1 MFAPPDRLDAEVFTR
16 IPDTFHVAGR
26 TSEWASTQLH
36 GAHAPVFLEGP
47 SFDREGNLWV
57 VDIPWGRI
65 FRIDPKGGV
74 ELVVEYAG
82 EPNGL
87 KFHPDGRAFIAD
99 CRNGIMVLDPK
110 TGRIEP
116 YLERARLEK
125 FKGCNDL
132 FFASNG
138 DLWFTDQGQTGLH
151 DPTGRLFRLRTDGQ
165 LDIVLQGIPSPNGLV
180 MNLDETAIFL
190 AVTRDNAI
198 WRVPLDGRRHGHQ
211 GRRVHPDVGRRRAGR
226 HRAGF
231 AGRPGRLPRRLRRHL
246 DLQPA
251 RRAAVP
257 HRLAGRPV
265 HHQLRLRRRRPPHAL
280 HRRVALGDHP
290 EGAPAGGRAAH
301 AFACEPLSWAPMR
314 VSKYETSR
322 ALPLAVRDGGR

>member
-198 WRVPLDGRRHGHQ
+198 WRVPLMADGTATKVGVYIQMSGGGGPDGIALDSQGGLAVCHVGFGATWIFSPRGEPLYRIESPAGLYTTNCAYGDADRRTLYIVESRSGTILKA
-211 GRRVHPDVGRRRAGR
+211 RLPV
-226 HRAGF
+226 
-231 AGRPGRLPRRLRRHL
+231 AGRPMHS
-246 DLQPA
+246 
-251 RRAAVP
+251 
-257 HRLAGRPV
+257 
-265 HHQLRLRRRRPPHAL
+265 HAN
-280 HRRVALGDHP
+280 R
-290 EGAPAGGRAAH
+290 
-301 AFACEPLSWAPMR
+301 
-314 VSKYETSR
+314 
-322 ALPLAVRDGGR
+322 